1 MTWLKNAKIVEQ
13 LQLHL
18 HLWIGETVTDYPNWF
33 QGAAKDNFE
42 QYLEHFKEQDN
53 LNFLQVGVFTGDA
66 SKWLVDNI
74 LTGTGCMLTDVDTWE
89 GSDEDAHH
97 QMDFSNV
104 ELTYDAKVAG
114 YKNITKEKMDSAK
127 FFSKVQGLFDF
138 IYVDADHTAEG
149 VYIDAMN
156 SWQFLKP
163 NGILAF
169 DDYTWGDG
177 LPDQSLAPRPGID
190 KFLDKYNG
198 NYHLIYKGAQVWIRK
213 NA

>member
-1 MTWLKNAKIVEQ
+1 M
-13 LQLHL
+13 
-18 HLWIGETVTDYPNWF
+18 TDYPNWF
-33 QGAAKDNFE
+33 QGIAKDNFE
-42 QYLEHFKEQDN
+42 QYLEHFKGQDD
-53 LNFLQVGVFTGDA
+53 LRFLQVGVFTGDA

-74 LTGTGCMLTDVDTWE
+74 LTGSGSTLTDVDTWE
-89 GSDEDAHH
+89 GSDEGAHH
-97 QMDFSNV
+97 QMDFSDV
-104 ELTYDAKVAG
+104 ESTYDAKVAG
-114 YKNITKEKMDSAK
+114 YKNIIKHKMDSAK
-127 FFSKVQGLFDF
+127 FFSRDPDLFDF

-149 VYIDAMN
+149 VYKDAMN
-156 SWQFLKP
+156 SWQFLKR

>member
-1 MTWLKNAKIVEQ
+1 MKGLIVAE
-13 LQLHL
+13 
-18 HLWIGETVTDYPNWF
+18 YPKWF
-33 QGAAKDNFE
+33 NGSAKDYFE
-42 QYLEHFKEQDN
+42 QHLVHLEKQEN

-66 SKWLVDNI
+66 SIWLADNI
-74 LTGTGCMLTDVDTWE
+74 LTGKNSRLYDVDTWL

-97 QMDFSNV
+97 VMDFANV
-104 ELTYDAKVAG
+104 ERTYDAKVSG
-114 YKNITKEKMDSAK
+114 YENILKYKMDSAT
-127 FFSKVQGLFDF
+127 FFSKELGLFDF

-149 VYIDAMN
+149 VYKDAMN
-156 SWQFLKP
+156 SWQVLKP

-177 LPDQSLAPRPGID
+177 LPDQSLAPRQGID

-198 NYHLIYKGAQVWIRK
+198 QYHLIHKGAQVWIRK

>member
-1 MTWLKNAKIVEQ
+1 MKGLIVAE
-13 LQLHL
+13 
-18 HLWIGETVTDYPNWF
+18 YPNWF
-33 QGAAKDNFE
+33 NGSAKDYFE
-42 QYLEHFKEQDN
+42 QHLVHLEKQEN

-66 SKWLVDNI
+66 SIWLADNI
-74 LTGTGCMLTDVDTWE
+74 LTGKNSRLYDVDTWL

-97 QMDFSNV
+97 VMDFADV
-104 ELTYDAKVAG
+104 ERTYDAKVSG
-114 YKNITKEKMDSAK
+114 YENILKYKMDSAT
-127 FFSKVQGLFDF
+127 FFSKELGLFDF

-149 VYIDAMN
+149 VYRDAMN
-156 SWQFLKP
+156 SWQVLKP

-177 LPDQSLAPRPGID
+177 LPDQSLAPRQGID

-198 NYHLIYKGAQVWIRK
+198 QYHLIHKGAQVWIRK

>member
-1 MTWLKNAKIVEQ
+1 MKGLI
-13 LQLHL
+13 
-18 HLWIGETVTDYPNWF
+18 VTDYPNWF
-33 QGAAKDNFE
+33 AGVSKDCFE
-42 QYLEHFKEQDN
+42 QYLEHFKKQEN

-66 SKWLVDNI
+66 SVWLADNI
-74 LTGTGCMLTDVDTWE
+74 LTGKNSKLYDVDTWL

-97 QMDFSNV
+97 VMDFADV
-104 ELTYDAKVAG
+104 EHTYDAKVKG
-114 YKNITKEKMDSAK
+114 YENILKYKMDSAT
-127 FFSKVQGLFDF
+127 FFSKELGAFDF

-149 VYIDAMN
+149 VYKDAMN

-177 LPDQSLAPRPGID
+177 LPDQSLAPRQGID

-198 NYHLIYKGAQVWIRK
+198 NYHLIHKGAQVWIRK